1 MKFETT
7 PWRIVNR
14 DWKVYAADN
23 KWIIDL
29 PDELGKAYKF
39 KSLETEKAPKK
50 SKKK

>member
-7 PWRIVNR
+7 AWRIVNR
-14 DWKVYAADN
+14 DGKTYAADD

-29 PDELGKAYKF
+29 PEELGKAYKF
-39 KSLETEKAPKK
+39 TSLETTKT